1 LNNFSNIS
9 HVINVLEFTWELVI
23 VLYRFYGIHVNV
35 VNTIG
40 SEKVHLGANNEL
52 KILKA
57 VESLGVGNINGRSC
71 LKYLNDN
78 WFRPPP
84 GGAQTGT
91 IVVSTISLKNNL

>member
-1 LNNFSNIS
+1 M
-9 HVINVLEFTWELVI
+9 
-23 VLYRFYGIHVNV
+23 
-35 VNTIG
+35 
-40 SEKVHLGANNEL
+40 HLGANNEL

-57 VESLGVGNINGRSC
+57 VESLGVGNINGRSWR
-71 LKYLNDN
+71 KYLNDS